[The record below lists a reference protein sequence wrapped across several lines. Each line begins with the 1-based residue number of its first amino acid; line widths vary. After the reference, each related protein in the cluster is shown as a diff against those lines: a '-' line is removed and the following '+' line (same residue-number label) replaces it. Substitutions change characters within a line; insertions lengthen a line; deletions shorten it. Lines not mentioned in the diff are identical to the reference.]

1 MRDEHGRYHSVKTIT
16 DNGPE
21 WAAGCPSCTYG
32 IASAPE
38 LTGAVELHMERLVQ
52 HIAGDITYCT
62 CQAGTRYKVYLLN
75 RRQKLIEE
83 ARKDARMADA
93 AKRLSHPDIQ
103 IAQARIERS
112 YVMAQPPTMHMAG
125 EVPA

>member
-1 MRDEHGRYHSVKTIT
+1 MNKLATHLPNVSSNH
-16 DNGPE
+16 
-21 WAAGCPSCTYG
+21 WAAGCPQCKYG
-32 IASAPE
+32 VVSAPE

-83 ARKDARMADA
+83 ARRDARMGDA
-93 AKRLSHPDIQ
+93 AKRLTHPDIE
-103 IAQARIERS
+103 IAMHNIGNS
-112 YVMAQPPTMHMAG
+112 YSGMPNIHFEQ
-125 EVPA
+125 VPA